1 LPSAS
6 GSVIPASLLLSDSAM
21 PDILLAG
28 WQTVKRR
35 TEEIYKDGHLQ
46 DLKF

>member
-21 PDILLAG
+21 QDILLSP
-28 WQTVKRR
+28 WQPVKL
-35 TEEIYKDGHLQ
+35 HC
-46 DLKF
+46 